1 MRVRLKNFFTS
12 GWDIEDDIKDVKS
25 RYQMLNIALIL
36 SFFGLIFGIFS
47 NIISS
52 KIGIVYVE
60 VSFLVLNIVMFFL
73 LRIDKKF
80 FDPVSNILTLQ
91 FASLFLYLMYICEP
105 SAMKHVW
112 LFTYPIII
120 LYFQDMKKAILWLCF
135 LILMIFI
142 APLQPFIDIGY
153 TFHQTTYILI
163 VLFIVSFIM
172 YFYKVKIDEAKKTI
186 FEQQNKLQNFNLE
199 LEVKVKQKTVELE
212 ELNESLEVKVKNKI
226 KELIAKDELL
236 NIQSKQAVMGEMISM
251 IAHQWRQ
258 PLSNITLQISNLHIK
273 RLLGEEVSVQ
283 ESDKMLSEISDTIVY
298 LSDTIDDFK
307 TYFRPN
313 KEKDSVEIHE
323 LLQRAI
329 NFTMPRAKD
338 IDVKI
343 INDKQSDIVANIY
356 INELIQVILNLINN
370 ALDAIVE
377 FEIKNA
383 KIFVY
388 AKENEDSIS
397 LFVEDN
403 ANGISKENLPR
414 IFEPYFSTKGKNGT
428 GLGLYMSQMLI
439 RKQFQGEIRVE
450 SSTNGTIFEVE
461 ILKEIL

>member
-1 MRVRLKNFFTS
+1 MKQKKQYLNNK
-12 GWDIEDDIKDVKS
+12 IK
-25 RYQMLNIALIL
+25 
-36 SFFGLIFGIFS
+36 
-47 NIISS
+47 
-52 KIGIVYVE
+52 
-60 VSFLVLNIVMFFL
+60 
-73 LRIDKKF
+73 
-80 FDPVSNILTLQ
+80 
-91 FASLFLYLMYICEP
+91 
-105 SAMKHVW
+105 
-112 LFTYPIII
+112 
-120 LYFQDMKKAILWLCF
+120 
-135 LILMIFI
+135 
-142 APLQPFIDIGY
+142 
-153 TFHQTTYILI
+153 
-163 VLFIVSFIM
+163 
-172 YFYKVKIDEAKKTI
+172 
-186 FEQQNKLQNFNLE
+186 
-199 LEVKVKQKTVELE
+199 VKVKQKTVELE
-212 ELNESLEVKVKNKI
+212 DLNELLEVKVKDKI

-273 RLLGEEVSVQ
+273 RLLGEEVSSQ
-283 ESDKMLSEISDTIVY
+283 ESDKMLNEISDTIVY

-313 KEKDSVEIHE
+313 KEKDSIEIHE

-370 ALDAIVE
+370 ALDSIVE

-403 ANGISKENLPR
+403 ANGISKENLPH

-428 GLGLYMSQMLI
+428 GLGLYMSQVLI
-439 RKQFQGEIRVE
+439 QKQFQGEIRVE